1 MNRKAF
7 FVTMGITLVLGLVV
21 LLIGACVASRSVKE
35 IEEIDTFIEEITSD
49 TSTFVVVE
57 TKMPTTVHPTTPAT
71 TETTTEETSKE
82 TEPYHSVL
90 NHYDGINYYNGVLET
105 YYCLPMDGVVEWM
118 HSLGY
123 EGEYWVREDGCKMLG
138 EYIMVAADYEWMP
151 KGSIVETSLG
161 TAMVCDTGEGG
172 WYWFDIATNW
182 DE

>member
-1 MNRKAF
+1 
-7 FVTMGITLVLGLVV
+7 MGITLVLGLVV
-21 LLIGACVASRSVKE
+21 LFIGACVASRSERE

-49 TSTFVVVE
+49 TTTVVVVE
-57 TKMPTTVHPTTPAT
+57 TETTTVRPTTKETTTPAT
-71 TETTTEETSKE
+71 TEETSEETE
-82 TEPYHSVL
+82 AYHSVL

-138 EYIMVAADYEWMP
+138 EYIMVAADYDWMP